1 MKNKI
6 LGHILLKLSSF
17 PSFSNAGI
25 KALRLLNERNVKI
38 KEVEKVLRFD
48 PGITAN
54 VLKLANSPF
63 FGIPQK
69 VGSVKQAIILLGTKR
84 LAKLIISVCTS
95 SLMEKRLDGYNMPSG
110 SLWHHSIAV
119 SSIAECIARYKKVDD
134 TIDVF
139 TPALLHDL
147 GKLALSSFVEKEY
160 ERIESITQS
169 GAPIEVAENMV
180 LGTDHA
186 EIGSQI
192 LRQWSFPSDI
202 VDAVR
207 FHHNPER
214 LKIQSPQLDIVYI
227 ADLLFK
233 TEVRDNRILDMSNN
247 LSLDVMKRLGIKTE
261 EFKLLSDH
269 TSNIL
274 YKLSD
279 SVATNVNS
287 I

>member
-1 MKNKI
+1 MNKEL

-25 KALRLLNERNVKI
+25 KALRLLNEKDVKI
-38 KEVEKVLRFD
+38 EEVETVLRFD
-48 PGITAN
+48 PGLTAN

-69 VGSVKQAIILLGTKR
+69 VGSIKQAIILLGSKR
-84 LAKLIISVCTS
+84 IVKLVIAVCTS
-95 SLMEKRLDGYNMPSG
+95 SLMEKRLSGYNMPSG

-119 SSIAECIARYKKVDD
+119 SSIAESVAKYIKLDD
-134 TIDVF
+134 TVDVF
-139 TPALLHDL
+139 TPALIHDL
-147 GKLALSSFVEKEY
+147 GKLALSSFVENEY
-160 ERIESITQS
+160 DKIKSITKS
-169 GAPIEVAENMV
+169 GVPLEVAENMV

-192 LRQWSFPSDI
+192 LRQWSFPSNI

-214 LKIQSPQLDIVYI
+214 LKIQNPQLEIVYI
-227 ADLLFK
+227 ANLLFK
-233 TEVRDNRILDMSNN
+233 SEVRDSSNLDLPNN
-247 LSLDVMKRLGIKTE
+247 LPHDVMKRLGIKTE
-261 EFKLLSDH
+261 EFKRLSDH
-269 TSNIL
+269 TSNL
-274 YKLSD
+274 LDKLSD